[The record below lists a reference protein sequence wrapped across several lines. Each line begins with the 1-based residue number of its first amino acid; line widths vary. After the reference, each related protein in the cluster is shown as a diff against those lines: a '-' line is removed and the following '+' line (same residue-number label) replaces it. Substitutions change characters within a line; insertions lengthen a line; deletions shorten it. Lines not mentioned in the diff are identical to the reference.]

1 MDSHNHKQEKQIN
14 LTHLI
19 PLRVKQTEMP
29 YIPNSNPKHRQ
40 TSNTFQTAIP
50 SEI

>member
-29 YIPNSNPKHRQ
+29 LPNSNPKHRQ